1 MDFVNNI
8 VRTYGTDFLSIAAAW
23 IVSITLFAA
32 LIIYL
37 AKHPHKRTMPLK
49 TVFILMFLGG
59 TAMYC
64 AFYYR
69 ELMQAVEYIR
79 VNGHSKNATFEW
91 AASENAS
98 WFYIPYV
105 IVKSVIEVGMMFY
118 GRGNNSI
125 FYSMPESKSPLA
137 VFLFWL
143 IQLIAFYTAASA
155 LIIRFGSEL
164 LRWIRITTSRVSNV
178 NLIFGINPDSL
189 ALGRNIAALD
199 DNIVIFVD
207 SALNENYEASI
218 QDLGG
223 IAYSS
228 HDALKATTSFIHDI
242 HLKPGQTNFRLYAVS
257 DEYDKNMQYARDVSA
272 SLEEMG
278 VPPEQTKLV
287 LLGIEEWK
295 GMFFYSSET
304 QYGYGSV
311 ESFYDFDLSARLL
324 IHLYPLCNAIKFDEN
339 GLASEDL
346 TVLIVGFGR
355 IGHEVLRKVVASG
368 QFEGSSF
375 RVAVYDPQFEKRT
388 GFFMSQY
395 RTMFNKYNIGFYAH
409 EGRGTEMFKFVEDNA
424 PKLKYIVICLDNRDT
439 ARDIAVQMIDR
450 LHTLG
455 YSQNV
460 YTCDTKS
467 VRCYSQYAKECE
479 THWIYDSD
487 LLYSGELDKYAIE
500 LNHRYVGGKDRNEDW
515 KNCPYFDRM
524 SSRASV
530 DYLMPLISKIKADKD
545 ELTQEQRENL
555 AKSEHLRWCA
565 FHYTSGFKVMER
577 DEFIGRI
584 KAWQEEMR
592 EKGVSR
598 IKLTKDLKTR
608 KHVCLVDW
616 DELDEISEL
625 ENSFTLGSRD
635 YKELDRANIDMVV
648 ELMKNAE
655 QEKPN
660 GK

>member
-1 MDFVNNI
+1 MDFVNNN
-8 VRTYGTDFLSIAAAW
+8 VFLSIAAAW

-37 AKHPHKRTMPLK
+37 AKHPHKRTTPLK

-64 AFYYR
+64 TFYYR
-69 ELMQAVEYIR
+69 ELMQAV
-79 VNGHSKNATFEW
+79 NAQSKSATFAW
-91 AASENAS
+91 TDSENAS

-125 FYSMPESKSPLA
+125 FYSMPESKNPLA

-143 IQLIAFYTAASA
+143 IQLVAFYTAASA
-155 LIIRFGSEL
+155 LIIRFGSDL

-189 ALGRNIAALD
+189 ALGRNIAALG

-207 SALNENYEASI
+207 SALNEKYESSI

-223 IAYSS
+223 IAYLS

-242 HLKPGQTNFRLYAVS
+242 HLKPGKTNFRLYALS
-257 DEYDKNMQYARDVSA
+257 EEYDKNMQYARNVSA
-272 SLEEMG
+272 SLEELG

-287 LLGIEEWK
+287 LLGTEEWK
-295 GMFFYSSET
+295 GMFFYSSAD

-375 RVAVYDPQFEKRT
+375 RVAVYDPKFENRT

-395 RTMFNKYNIGFYAH
+395 HPMFENYNIGFYPH

-424 PKLKYIVICLDNRDT
+424 SSLKYIVICLDNRDT

-450 LHTLG
+450 LQTLG

-467 VRCYSQYAKECE
+467 VRCYSQYARECE

-500 LNHRYVGGKDRNEDW
+500 LNHRYVGGKDGNEDW
-515 KNCPYFDRM
+515 KNCAYFDRM

-530 DYLMPLISKIKADKD
+530 DYLMPLISKIKKGD
-545 ELTQEQRENL
+545 LTQEQRENL

-565 FHYTSGFKVMER
+565 FHYTSGFRAMSR
-577 DEFIGRI
+577 DEFVGRI
-584 KAWQEEMR
+584 EARQNEIR
-592 EKGVSR
+592 EHGVSR
-598 IKLTKDLKTR
+598 IKLTKDLQSR

-616 DELDEISEL
+616 DELDEISRL
-625 ENSFTLGSRD
+625 ENSLTQGHRD

-648 ELMKNAE
+648 ELMKNSE
-655 QEKPN
+655 QGKLN